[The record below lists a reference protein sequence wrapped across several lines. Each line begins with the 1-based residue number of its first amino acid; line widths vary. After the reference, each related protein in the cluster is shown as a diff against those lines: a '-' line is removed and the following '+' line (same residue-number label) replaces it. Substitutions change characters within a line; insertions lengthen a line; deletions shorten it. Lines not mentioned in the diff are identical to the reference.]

1 MANVITRHP
10 SAMRSQGLV
19 FSMENLLICHSPYE
33 YYHFTEI
40 VITCRDFSDVRIA
53 NLSAVKIKNR
63 V

>member
-1 MANVITRHP
+1 
-10 SAMRSQGLV
+10 
-19 FSMENLLICHSPYE
+19 MENLLICHSPYE